1 MSEKRKRQTNL
12 WALNI
17 SNPDSPLLKCL
28 EKEAQAS
35 NLIRPD
41 GSINKSRL
49 IETLAAEAL
58 QMRFQKRGYMEGL
71 GLLQEHARR
80 RAMKIAI
87 ETGQPLPPD
96 TLIPQ
101 PVPQTSAVAQQPSA
115 SEPAPTT
122 TPIPQSIPTPK
133 QPEKKPRRE
142 GVFTIGS
149 SSHMRKTGE

>member
-1 MSEKRKRQTNL
+1 MSEKKPRRHSNL
-12 WALNI
+12 WALNL
-17 SNPDSPLLKCL
+17 SNPDDPLLKCL
-28 EKEAQAS
+28 NVEAEAS
-35 NLIRPD
+35 HLVRPD
-41 GSINKSRL
+41 GSANKSRL
-49 IETLAAEAL
+49 IEDLASEAL
-58 QMRFQKRGYMEGL
+58 LQRFQKRGYMEGL
-71 GLLQEHARR
+71 GLIQEHARR

-101 PVPQTSAVAQQPSA
+101 PTPQTSAVTQQPPA

-122 TPIPQSIPTPK
+122 TPQSVPTPK
-133 QPEKKPRRE
+133 PPEKKPRRE